1 MRRILLRLVVV
12 AVMAAM
18 LLVMAIPALADRP
31 ESAGGSGGCEE
42 IDSEIIFCGGG
53 EEWSKIPVICS
64 NKGVILHSKRAREA
78 PP

>member
-53 EEWSKIPVICS
+53 GRNGPKY
-64 NKGVILHSKRAREA
+64 R
-78 PP
+78 